1 MCNCSS
7 NFSNYDGFGGFEYE
21 NEFDGFIRTKAGK
34 KRRKRKKQLRE
45 QGLSRKEARK
55 QALKEIPRTKKK
67 RQAVKLARAEE
78 KAQAEAVSVQQ
89 VLEQEA
95 PEMVELMEE
104 GILSPDPKI
113 ASLEVA
119 ESIGETSPVAQMQNA
134 MADTTMAMTQPVVSM
149 TETIEEGL
157 GNMEAGMGG
166 TDGKI
171 FGLPR
176 NVVLIGGVALAGFFL
191 LPRLMGR

>member
-7 NFSNYDGFGGFEYE
+7 NFSNYDGFGGFE

-34 KRRKRKKQLRE
+34 KRRKRKKELRE
-45 QGLSRKEARK
+45 SGLSRKEARK
-55 QALKEIPRTKKK
+55 QALAEIPRTKKK

-78 KAQAEAVSVQQ
+78 KAKAEAISVRE
-89 VLEQEA
+89 VLQDEA
-95 PEMVELMEE
+95 PEMLEMMEE
-104 GILSPDPKI
+104 NILSPDPKI

-134 MADTTMAMTQPVVSM
+134 MADTTMAMTQPVMSM

-157 GNMEAGMGG
+157 DNMEAGMGG

-171 FGLPR
+171 LGLPR
-176 NVVLIGGVALAGFFL
+176 NVVLIGAVALAGIFL
-191 LPRLMGR
+191 LPKLRG

>member
-7 NFSNYDGFGGFEYE
+7 NFSNYDGFGGFE

-78 KAQAEAVSVQQ
+78 KARAEAVSVQE

-104 GILSPDPKI
+104 GVLSPDPKI

-134 MADTTMAMTQPVVSM
+134 MADTTMAMTRPVVSM

-157 GNMEAGMGG
+157 GNMEAGMTG

-176 NVVLIGGVALAGFFL
+176 NVVLIGGVALAGFLL
-191 LPRLMGR
+191 LPRL

>member
-7 NFSNYDGFGGFEYE
+7 NFSNYDGFGGFE

-78 KAQAEAVSVQQ
+78 KARAEAVSVQE

-104 GILSPDPKI
+104 GVLSPDPKI

-134 MADTTMAMTQPVVSM
+134 MADTTMAMTRPVVSM

-157 GNMEAGMGG
+157 GNMEAGMTG

-176 NVVLIGGVALAGFFL
+176 NVVLIGGVALAGFLL
-191 LPRLMGR
+191 LPRLMGK

>member
-7 NFSNYDGFGGFEYE
+7 NFSNYDGFGGFE

-78 KAQAEAVSVQQ
+78 KARAEAVSVQE

-104 GILSPDPKI
+104 GVLSPDPKI

-134 MADTTMAMTQPVVSM
+134 MADTTMAMTRPVVSM

-157 GNMEAGMGG
+157 GNMEAGMTG

-191 LPRLMGR
+191 LPRLMGK